1 MVVLKNL
8 GFNKDLVITRPDK
21 GNGVVILDNQNYLM
35 RMQAALD
42 DYTKFTKLK
51 EDWKSTVFKY
61 QDKVS
66 RFVDKIFK

>member
-1 MVVLKNL
+1 MKMQVV
-8 GFNKDLVITRPDK
+8 
-21 GNGVVILDNQNYLM
+21 
-35 RMQAALD
+35 LD

-66 RFVDKIFK
+66 RFVDKLFKSGIIAEEEKANLKNF